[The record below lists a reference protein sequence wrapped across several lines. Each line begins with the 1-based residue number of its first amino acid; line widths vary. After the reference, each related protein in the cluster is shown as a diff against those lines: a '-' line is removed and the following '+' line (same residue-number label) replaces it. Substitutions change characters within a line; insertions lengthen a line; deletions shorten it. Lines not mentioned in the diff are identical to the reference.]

1 MKEILLPGVHVT
13 LRPMKKD
20 DVEALYSVAQDD
32 RIWTYM
38 TNPMKTRLD
47 MEKYIQAALR
57 TKDLGSE
64 YPFVIIHNES
74 GKIIGSTR
82 LMDIVLSHKRLEIGN
97 TWLHPEFWQTSV
109 NTECKYLLFTYCF
122 EELQLNRVQL
132 KTDHENIRSQQAIE
146 RIGAVKEGVLRNHM
160 IRVDG
165 TIRHTVMFSVTKEQW
180 ASVKGSIEDKINYIK

>member
-1 MKEILLPGVHVT
+1 MRDILLPGVHVT
-13 LRPMKKD
+13 LRPMEKD
-20 DVEALYSVAQDD
+20 DVEALYRVAQDD

-47 MEKYIQAALR
+47 MEKYNEAALR
-57 TKDLGSE
+57 AKDLGSE

-82 LMDIVLSHKRLEIGN
+82 LMDIVLAHKRLEIGN
-97 TWLHPEFWQTSV
+97 TWLHPEFWKTSV
-109 NTECKYLLFTYCF
+109 NTECKYLLLTYCF
-122 EELQLNRVQL
+122 EELRLNRVQL
-132 KTDHENIRSQQAIE
+132 KTDHDNIRSQQAIE

-165 TIRHTVMFSVTKEQW
+165 TIRHTVMFSVTKDQW
-180 ASVKGSIEDKINYIK
+180 ASVKGSIESKMN